1 MSLIVIDHGN
11 RIKTPVE
18 SLFPARGVEQTS
30 PSKATHDSAG
40 IEKRAH
46 ADGDNFTNILS
57 HETKQP
63 PKENS
68 PESYNTHNTYS
79 AINPEKLKSRTA
91 KLKAAQIMSHPVHT
105 IAREVTFKTAWMR
118 MQELHVSHL
127 MVTGNNE
134 EPVGII
140 SHIDIIE
147 HGKESPVS
155 IANYYTRQ
163 LIAASPDTDI
173 SVISSSFIEYEINAM
188 PVFDSN
194 NQLLGIVRRSDLLRL
209 LISGSHI
216 ESWA

>member
-1 MSLIVIDHGN
+1 MSLIIIDHGN
-11 RIKTPVE
+11 RIETPVK
-18 SLFPARGVEQTS
+18 SLFPARGVEQTTA
-30 PSKATHDSAG
+30 SKAMHDSAG
-40 IEKRAH
+40 VEKRIH
-46 ADGDNFTNILS
+46 ADGENFTSILS

-63 PKENS
+63 NKENT
-68 PESYNTHNTYS
+68 PHTYS
-79 AINPEKLKSRTA
+79 AINPDKPRQQST

-105 IAREVTFKTAWMR
+105 IAREVTFKTTWER

-127 MVTGNNE
+127 MVTGNND

-140 SHIDIIE
+140 SYINIIE
-147 HGKESPVS
+147 HGKDSPVS
-155 IANYYTRQ
+155 IANFYTRQ
-163 LIAASPDTDI
+163 VVAASPDTDI

-194 NQLLGIVRRSDLLRL
+194 NKLLGIVCRSDLLRL

>member
-11 RIKTPVE
+11 RIETPVK
-18 SLFPARGVEQTS
+18 SIFPTHGVESTA
-30 PSKATHDSAG
+30 PSKGLHDSAG
-40 IEKRAH
+40 VEKKVH
-46 ADGDNFTNILS
+46 ADGENFTQYL
-57 HETKQP
+57 
-63 PKENS
+63 NS
-68 PESYNTHNTYS
+68 EGGKKPQEQTQNTYS
-79 AINPEKLKSRTA
+79 ALNPEKKKQQAT
-91 KLKAAQIMSHPVHT
+91 KLKAAQVMSHPVHT
-105 IAREVTFKTAWMR
+105 IAREVTFKAAWAR

-127 MVTGNNE
+127 MVTDADN

-155 IANYYTRQ
+155 IANFYTRQ
-163 LIAASPDTDI
+163 LIAASPETDI

-188 PVFDSN
+188 PVFNAN
-194 NQLLGIVRRSDLLRL
+194 NQLLGIVCRSDLLRL